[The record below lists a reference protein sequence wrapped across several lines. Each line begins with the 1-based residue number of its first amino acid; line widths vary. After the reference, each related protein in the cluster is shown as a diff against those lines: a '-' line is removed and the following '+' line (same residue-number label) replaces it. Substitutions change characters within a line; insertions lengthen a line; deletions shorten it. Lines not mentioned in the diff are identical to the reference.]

1 MGKNKSVHRKITW
14 KCDMCESIQ
23 TSYSNKRWDMDVCKC
38 GKSGYD
44 LEEFYSRTMG
54 KISIISEEEIQEEN
68 TIKLSENDSK
78 IFINSIL
85 NPEEPNEKLKK
96 TFENYKIMKRSTEE
110 EIKWKA
116 FLYGSIVGILAGI
129 GICGLIFL
137 LEFI

>member
-1 MGKNKSVHRKITW
+1 MEEKNKSHRKITW

-44 LEEFYSRTMG
+44 LEEWYSRTMG
-54 KISIISEEEIQEEN
+54 KISIISEEEIQEGN
-68 TIKLSENDSK
+68 TIKLSEDDFK
-78 IFINSIL
+78 IFIDSIL

-96 TFENYKIMKRSTEE
+96 TFENYKIMKRITEE
-110 EIKWKA
+110 EIRWKA

-129 GICGLIFL
+129 GICGLVFL
-137 LEFI
+137 FEFI